1 MKLVTAVVRPERF
14 GDVKDALERYGIQG
28 MTVSTV
34 HGFGRQ
40 RGHRE
45 VYRGAEYT
53 VDLLEKVRIETVVED
68 DRSGDVVEVIVTAA
82 RTGEPGDGKV
92 WITPVE
98 HTVRVSSGEAGG
110 AAV

>member
-1 MKLVTAVVRPERF
+1 MKLITAVVRPEKF
-14 GDVKDALERYGIQG
+14 SDVKDALESYGVQG
-28 MTVSTV
+28 MTVLTV
-34 HGFGRQ
+34 HGYGRQ

-68 DRSGDVVEVIVTAA
+68 GEVQDLVDVIVTSA

-92 WITPVE
+92 WVTPVE
-98 HTVRVSSGEAGG
+98 NTVRVSTGDMGDVAL
-110 AAV
+110 

>member
-1 MKLVTAVVRPERF
+1 MKLITAVVRPEKF
-14 GDVKDALERYGIQG
+14 SDVKDALEAYGVQG
-28 MTVSTV
+28 MTVLTV
-34 HGFGRQ
+34 HGYGRQ

-68 DRSGDVVEVIVTAA
+68 DAAQDIVTVVVSAA

-92 WITPVE
+92 WVTPVE
-98 HTVRVSSGEAGG
+98 HTVRVSTGELGDVAL
-110 AAV
+110 

>member
-1 MKLVTAVVRPERF
+1 MKLITAVVRPEKF
-14 GDVKDALERYGIQG
+14 SDVKDALESYGVQG
-28 MTVSTV
+28 MTVLTV
-34 HGFGRQ
+34 HGYGRQ

-68 DRSGDVVEVIVTAA
+68 GEVQDLVDVIVSSA

-92 WITPVE
+92 WVTAVE
-98 HTVRVSSGEAGG
+98 NTVRVSTGELGDVAL
-110 AAV
+110 